1 MISAARAE
9 DSPSEHWP
17 QWRGPH
23 ANGFTSTANP
33 PLEWSPDSNIKW
45 KTPIPGRGSASPIIW
60 GDRVYILTA
69 VDTGAQPE
77 PEPKQDES
85 PSSHRT
91 GRLSDQSAPP
101 NDPPSQTTSFEPA
114 PHADAPPENAGAQ
127 PNIHKFEVICLNR
140 HTGEVLWQHTA
151 REAAPHEGMHA
162 TNSYASGSA
171 VTDGNRLYAS
181 FGSHGIYCYDLD
193 GKLLWEQ
200 DLGDMTTRLGFGE
213 GASPAIH
220 GETLVVPW
228 DQEKNSRI
236 FGLDAATGEVK
247 WETPRDEPTGWATPV
262 IVEAAGRT
270 QAILNGYKRS
280 RSYDLETGEVL
291 WECGGQVSSAI
302 PSAVIVDDLA
312 VCMTGFQKS
321 AVVAI
326 PLDASGDVT
335 DADRVAWKATKGAPF
350 VPSPLLYDGK
360 LYFVK
365 GNTGILSCLDART
378 GESIINQK
386 RLKGIGDVY
395 ASPVGAAG
403 RIYVTARDGTTVVIS
418 DGDKV
423 EILATNSVGEPVDA
437 SPALV
442 GNDIYIRGDQHL
454 FCIGAE

>member
-1 MISAARAE
+1 MPRRHLITLTLLAAHGALPVARADDAPQE
-9 DSPSEHWP
+9 NWP

-23 ANGFTSTANP
+23 ANGFSSTATP
-33 PLEWSPDSNIKW
+33 PLEWSPESNIKW
-45 KTPIPGRGSASPIIW
+45 KTPIPGRGSASPIVW
-60 GDRVYILTA
+60 GDRLYLLTA
-69 VDTGAQPE
+69 VDTGVQPE
-77 PEPKQDES
+77 PQDRGDEPRGSLEL
-85 PSSHRT
+85 T
-91 GRLSDQSAPP
+91 AP
-101 NDPPSQTTSFEPA
+101 DAA
-114 PHADAPPENAGAQ
+114 PHADAPPEDAGAK
-127 PNIHKFEVICLNR
+127 PNIHKFEVLCLDR
-140 HTGEVLWQHTA
+140 HTGEIIWQRTA

-171 VTDGNRLYAS
+171 ATDGQRLYAS
-181 FGSHGIYCYDLD
+181 FGSNGIYCYDLD
-193 GKLLWEQ
+193 GKLLWDQ

-236 FGLDAATGEVK
+236 YGLDAATGAVK
-247 WETPRDEPTGWATPV
+247 WQTPRDEPTGWAPPV
-262 IVEAAGRT
+262 VVEAAGRT

-326 PLDASGDVT
+326 PLDASGEVT
-335 DADRVAWKATKGAPF
+335 DADRVAWKSTKGAPF
-350 VPSPLLYDGK
+350 VPSPLLYDDK
-360 LYFVK
+360 LYFVQ

-378 GESIINQK
+378 GKTIINQK
-386 RLKGIGDVY
+386 RLQGIGDVY
-395 ASPVGAAG
+395 ASPVGANG

-418 DGDKV
+418 DGKKI

-437 SPALV
+437 SPAL
-442 GNDIYIRGDQHL
+442 GGQEIYIRGEHHL
-454 FCIGAE
+454 FCITAE